1 LSGTGHSLPIYGN
14 KRSPKMKDVATLGR
28 VYYDL
33 SNPVYQE
40 MPYYPASFQPQIEQV
55 STIEEGGFNVHK
67 ITMAY
72 HHGTH
77 VDAPRH
83 LSYEGTPVDELD
95 LNRFMGEGVVLDLSF
110 KEIGSGISAEDLE
123 KFSGLMRSE
132 DIVILYTGCSNHL
145 GESWINSK
153 YTYLAKSG
161 AEWLVRKKVKS
172 VGIDFFSIDQY
183 GDKTN
188 PAHNLLLGNGI
199 PLIEEISSEAKHLLG
214 KRIYFICLPIKMKA
228 GDGAPARAIAYLLE

>member
-1 LSGTGHSLPIYGN
+1 
-14 KRSPKMKDVATLGR
+14 MKDVATLGR
-28 VYYDL
+28 RYYDL
-33 SNPVYQE
+33 SNPVHQQ

-55 STIEEGGFNVHK
+55 SSIEEGGFNVHK
-67 ITMAY
+67 ITMAT

-83 LSYEGTPVDELD
+83 LSHEGTTVDELN
-95 LNRFMGEGVVLDLSF
+95 LNRFVGEGVVLDLSF
-110 KEIGSGISAEDLE
+110 KKIGSGIEAEDLE
-123 KFSGLMRSE
+123 KFSALVRAE

-145 GESWINSK
+145 GESWINAK
-153 YTYLAKSG
+153 YTYLTKSG
-161 AEWLVRKKVKS
+161 AEWLVRRKVKS

-188 PAHNLLLGNGI
+188 PAHHLLLGNGI

-228 GDGAPARAIAYLLE
+228 GDGAPARAVAYLLDS